1 MDLLTWWQ
9 TLPSKMDPVLLSIGP
24 FSIYWYSTMYLVA
37 FGVVYLICSRQIKNG
52 KFKLINLNQFEDL
65 LTWCFI
71 GLLIGARLGY
81 VIFYNFDYYLS
92 NPLEI
97 LLPVAYRDGSW
108 VFTGIAGMSYHGGVI
123 GVLTAIWLFSR
134 KVNLH
139 LFVLADFLTAAIP
152 LGYFFGRI
160 GNFINGELYGRST
173 DSFIGMYF
181 PNAPGQFLRH
191 PSQLYE
197 AFFEGIVLYYV
208 IKMFNN
214 KNLGFNSGM
223 YVFGYA
229 FFRFFIEFFRQPDAH
244 LGFILFELSMG
255 QILCI
260 VMMLSGMY
268 IWYVGKKDSLKT
280 QT

>member
-9 TLPSKMDPVLLSIGP
+9 TLPSKMDPVILSIGP

-160 GNFINGELYGRST
+160 GNFINGELYGRIT

>member
-255 QILCI
+255 QILC
-260 VMMLSGMY
+260 MMLSGMY

>member
-92 NPLEI
+92 HPLEI

-208 IKMFNN
+208 INMFNN

-260 VMMLSGMY
+260 VMMLSGIY
-268 IWYVGKKDSLKT
+268 IWYVDKKDSLKT

>member
-9 TLPSKMDPVLLSIGP
+9 TLPSKMDPVILSIGP

-92 NPLEI
+92 HPLEI
-97 LLPVAYRDGSW
+97 ILPIAYKDGSW

-123 GVLTAIWLFSR
+123 GVLIAIWLFSR

-160 GNFINGELYGRST
+160 GNFINGELYGRGT

-244 LGFILFELSMG
+244 LGFVLFELSMG